1 MQSQTPAFAYVPRI
15 FPSSVCL
22 ATVLSLL
29 LFLTG
34 PIGTALAQ
42 SPNSSELPTLDLT
55 DEERAW
61 LLAHPVIRLGADPAY
76 PPFEFFDSEGIYKG
90 IATDYLRI
98 IEQRTGLTFI
108 GPAKKLWSETLQ
120 EARSK
125 EIDLLAALN
134 PSDDRKSYLI
144 FSDPYLS
151 YRRMILM
158 RDDAPAITGLTDLAG
173 KRVGVVKGTTDAVF
187 LSQNAPEIQVVEF
200 TRGDNI
206 LLAISSGDIAAGV
219 GNGLS
224 GIFVAR
230 QLGLLNIK
238 VAAPASLETHSIHFA
253 VRNDWPELASIINKA
268 LATIP
273 VTERNAIQRRWS
285 LVQVE
290 TDYSLVWKT
299 MLAILPFFLL
309 VFVWAWHAKSQQKRL
324 EEAQERL
331 QEATREAQAANKAKS
346 TFLANMSHEMRTP
359 LTGIIGFLGLIQDAK
374 PKGDI
379 RDNVDLSLASAYD
392 LLNLINDLLD
402 LARLESGATQVDE
415 QAVDIG
421 HLVRSV
427 KSAMAP
433 LAQDKGLA
441 LTIVEK
447 GTIPAFIGSD
457 PKLLRQILIN
467 LVGNAVKF
475 TEQGEVTI
483 ELIGKAG
490 HPGDPISIQFNVRDT
505 GIGIRDEDKARLL
518 RRFEQVHSLAENG
531 ASGTGLGL
539 AICQELVTLLGG
551 DFFFDSTY
559 GRGSTFSTVIPCYEA
574 SEPANNAAAESEYQT
589 TTQQQSDT
597 LKGAKVYLADDN
609 LIISALVE
617 KMLTRH
623 GVDLKQF
630 GNGKQLLE
638 RLQQDAEAREGP
650 SCDLILMDIHMP
662 EMNGVDAQKAI
673 RRLGPAFAEL
683 PIIALTA
690 NAIQGERE
698 NYLRQGMDCYISKP
712 IDADLLRATIA
723 DFLTGRNQ
731 ARHVSKPVDTKRLN
745 ERPPH

>member
-1 MQSQTPAFAYVPRI
+1 MQLQTPVFAYLLRT
-15 FPSSVCL
+15 FPPLLGL
-22 ATVLSLL
+22 AAAFW
-29 LFLTG
+29 LFLPTG
-34 PIGTALAQ
+34 LASTALAQ
-42 SPNSSELPTLDLT
+42 AAQNTEALPLDLT

-61 LLAHPVIRLGADPAY
+61 LLEHPVIRLGADPAY

-98 IEQRTGLTFI
+98 IGQRTGISFV
-108 GPAKKLWSETLQ
+108 GPVQQPWNETLQ
-120 EARSK
+120 QARSK
-125 EIDLLAALN
+125 KIDLLAALN
-134 PSDDRKSYLI
+134 PSQERKSYLI

-173 KRVGVVKGTTDAVF
+173 KRVGVLRGTTDAIF
-187 LSQNAPEIQVVEF
+187 LSQNAPDVRVVEF
-200 TRGDNI
+200 TRGDNV
-206 LLAISSGDIAAGV
+206 LLAISSGEIAAGV

-224 GIFVAR
+224 GIFIAR

-238 VAAPASLETHSIHFA
+238 VAAPASLDTHSIHFA
-253 VRNDWPELASIINKA
+253 VRDDWPELASIINKA

-273 VTERNAIQRRWS
+273 VSERNDIQRRWS
-285 LVQVE
+285 LVQME

-379 RDNVDLSLASAYD
+379 RDNVELSLASAYD

-427 KSAMAP
+427 KSAMTP

-441 LTIVEK
+441 LTIAEE

-467 LVGNAVKF
+467 LVGNAIKF
-475 TEQGEVTI
+475 TEQGQVTI

-490 HPGDPISIQFNVRDT
+490 HPGDPISIHFNVHDT

-551 DFFFDSTY
+551 EFSFDSTY
-559 GRGSTFSTVIPCYEA
+559 GRGSTFSAVIPCYEA
-574 SEPANNAAAESEYQT
+574 NEPANNASTENEYQA
-589 TTQQQSDT
+589 TTQQQSNT

-609 LIISALVE
+609 RIISALVE

-623 GVDLKQF
+623 GVDLTQF
-630 GNGKQLLE
+630 ANGKQLLE
-638 RLQQDAEAREGP
+638 RLRQDADSNKGP
-650 SCDLILMDIHMP
+650 SCELILMDIHMP

-673 RRLGPAFAEL
+673 RRLGPAFATI

-723 DFLTGRNQ
+723 DFLRGRNQ
-731 ARHVSKPVDTKRLN
+731 TPPISEQGETERLN